1 MQDETGNFKDRPM
14 CQRFEQ
20 WILCT
25 GKFIR
30 GSKKRREKKQK
41 RQQRIG
47 EAGGDSSAV
56 VAAASKP
63 KPPPPAS
70 KTGNSVVAVNV
81 FAEIFNEVDDGIWP
95 LHLIEPKDKEQ
106 FRVLYTL
113 LAKLPHALMYF
124 LNDIIFPEMLAHQGL
139 KLSTCGQELGG
150 EMLFG
155 RRIGFSGTP
164 SDIVPL
170 ELGGCQYE
178 RGSDGRVVHYLLSP
192 VVMDTVM
199 LPTGWNVTSL
209 LDFIANVRII
219 CILILRYLPRI
230 NGLT

>member
-1 MQDETGNFKDRPM
+1 MQDRMQDETGNFKDRPM

-30 GSKKRREKKQK
+30 GSKKREKKQK
-41 RQQRIG
+41 RQHRIG
-47 EAGGDSSAV
+47 DASGDNTAI
-56 VAAASKP
+56 VATTASKP
-63 KPPPPAS
+63 KPPPPS
-70 KTGNSVVAVNV
+70 KAGNSVVAVNI
-81 FAEIFNEVDDGIWP
+81 FAEIFNETDDGIWP

-106 FRVLYTL
+106 FRVLFAL

-192 VVMDTVM
+192 LVMDTVM
-199 LPTGWNVTSL
+199 LSTGWNVKTL
-209 LDFIANVRII
+209 LDFIATVRIVCLFI
-219 CILILRYLPRI
+219 LCIFSYSH
-230 NGLT
+230 